1 MEKENYAAAEIEE
14 ATTDDGGDAPT
25 TTAAAADS
33 DESSLLLPNPP
44 RTRTVRTKV
53 PEVEVHLYRRGKGP
67 IDVFK
72 SGLGGWDQNQ
82 LEIGDILDKYGFKS
96 VFAFNPQTGR
106 GAPIRFNPRNG
117 RSVLPYNDGSVIF
130 IDGEPKPLSNASSG
144 DLEWGYLGQGTLLE
158 TKNVGDQGTILWGLS
173 RRARQAACVLWRESM
188 LGWIMGAPFPLEEQV
203 EGTCLV
209 GELFDQTEET

>member
-1 MEKENYAAAEIEE
+1 MERNTMEKENYAAAEIEE

-25 TTAAAADS
+25 TAAAAADS

-130 IDGEPKPLSNASSG
+130 IDGEPKDSLLKPITKILIGVALITFTIIFVMKENPEWMQKLYLSG
-144 DLEWGYLGQGTLLE
+144 GRIPPWVL
-158 TKNVGDQGTILWGLS
+158 
-173 RRARQAACVLWRESM
+173 ACVVIVFTRFRKRTRDFPRKR
-188 LGWIMGAPFPLEEQV
+188 GW
-203 EGTCLV
+203 
-209 GELFDQTEET
+209 